1 MFLEDGVIASFET
14 EHLPR
19 SEFEKGHST
28 HRRKGQKQEAGKL
41 SRQLQGGP
49 PSHMDTSDYN
59 LPRVVDRVLGEN
71 PYDTRVTARMLG
83 NKDETLTKET
93 YKAEWRVGR
102 REIRAL
108 STQ

>member
-1 MFLEDGVIASFET
+1 MESLQVLKQSTFPGQTS
-14 EHLPR
+14 R
-19 SEFEKGHST
+19 RGHST
-28 HRRKGQKQEAGKL
+28 DRRKSQKQEAGKL
-41 SRQLQGGP
+41 SRQLRGGQ
-49 PSHMDTSDYN
+49 PSHTNTSDYN

-83 NKDETLTKET
+83 HKDETLTKET